1 MNADETHPS
10 SRNDSGNSEVRAGL
24 SVNSDEEQST
34 YLIHLGQGVLRSRR
48 TRVIEK
54 LVRVLD
60 EVGVLPQDLRKSHS
74 GKEYVDSDL
83 KIREHLGGVSLTLNS
98 D

>member
-10 SRNDSGNSEVRAGL
+10 SRNDSGNSECAGL
-24 SVNSDEEQST
+24 NSDEEQST

-48 TRVIEK
+48 TRVIDK

-60 EVGVLPQDLRKSHS
+60 EVGVLPQESHS